1 MCKQSI
7 LEVGTSLSLNKAGIT
22 GLLGSF
28 RTDQSGF
35 FLKWEV
41 VGVDTVFC
49 AEHVST
55 TITAFDSSCSSFSSL
70 RNQHR
75 HIKDSQDGEKP
86 WFRVRRRGMACS
98 GNMSR
103 RTLWERLFSFG
114 LPLLAQVLYCGS
126 FRTLH

>member
-41 VGVDTVFC
+41 VDVDTVFC

-55 TITAFDSSCSSFSSL
+55 TITAFDSSCSYQGFTGWRETLVQSKEEGHGMFWKYVKAYAL
-70 RNQHR
+70 
-75 HIKDSQDGEKP
+75 GAP
-86 WFRVRRRGMACS
+86 FFFRVAVASS
-98 GNMSR
+98 G
-103 RTLWERLFSFG
+103 TLLR
-114 LPLLAQVLYCGS
+114 
-126 FRTLH
+126 